1 MPLNETDPPVSHSRR
16 SAFAGVLIGVTALI
30 GTIVGVAA
38 IASAEDMTVTGDDT
52 APETTIPV
60 VTVPAGAHGDE
71 ITYDDDYA
79 AYDACMA
86 EELGDLWMEPQ
97 FEMFDEG
104 GDVPFGMPFDDATE
118 QRYIDAEAA
127 CENQLPD
134 DVRADIEAWRPY
146 EECVDDQVGDLG
158 EPVVN
163 AEDPADADWEA
174 YDAAWQAADEAC
186 RGLLPDD
193 VQAEMAAWD
202 AFNECIND
210 ADPFG
215 GEFSSGAVVNIET
228 PDGFQMVEFG
238 EIEGSVTITGTAD
251 GVTVTSTGGVTVLDE
266 STLDAE
272 WEAFDAAQAECEQ
285 LLPED
290 AFG

>member
-38 IASAEDMTVTGDDT
+38 IASAEDTTVTGDDT

-71 ITYDDDYA
+71 IIYD
-79 AYDACMA
+79 
-86 EELGDLWMEPQ
+86 ES
-97 FEMFDEG
+97 
-104 GDVPFGMPFDDATE
+104 
-118 QRYIDAEAA
+118 
-127 CENQLPD
+127 QLPD
-134 DVRADIEAWRPY
+134 DVLADIEAWRPY
-146 EECVDDQVGDLG
+146 EECVDEQVGDLG
-158 EPVVN
+158 EPVIN
-163 AEDPADADWEA
+163 AEHPAEADWEA

-186 RGLLPDD
+186 RELLPDD

-202 AFNECIND
+202 AFDECIND
-210 ADPFG
+210 AAPFG
-215 GEFSSGAVVNIET
+215 GEFAVGATVQIET

-238 EIEGSVTITGTAD
+238 DIEGSVTITGTAD
-251 GVTVTSTGGVTVLDE
+251 GVTVTSTGGVAVLDE